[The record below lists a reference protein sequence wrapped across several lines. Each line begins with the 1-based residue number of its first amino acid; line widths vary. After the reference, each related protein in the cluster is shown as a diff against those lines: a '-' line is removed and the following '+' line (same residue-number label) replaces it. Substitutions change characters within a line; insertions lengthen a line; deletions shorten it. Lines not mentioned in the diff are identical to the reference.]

1 MLELGPL
8 KQTRNMIAQSKKHN
22 FKIAPLYRVAAG
34 LFILSSL
41 SGCVGLAVGAG
52 ATAGTAAMQERGLG
66 GAIDDTVIHAKITET
81 YYSNDVRFKLIAT
94 KVHEGRVLLTGTV
107 PKPEDRID
115 AVRHAWKV
123 KGVKTVINEV
133 LVEDDSSILDL
144 ARDKWITAQL
154 RLKITFD
161 GKIKAINYAFDSV
174 NGTVYLMGIAQNET
188 ELSLVRNHARNID
201 YVRRVVSH
209 VRIKDPTTG

>member
-1 MLELGPL
+1 MQATKP
-8 KQTRNMIAQSKKHN
+8 TTSKL
-22 FKIAPLYRVAAG
+22 ISLLAALVLTG
-34 LFILSSL
+34 FL

-52 ATAGTAAMQERGLG
+52 ATAGTAAMQDRGLG
-66 GAIDDTVIHAKITET
+66 GAIDDTVIHSKITSA
-81 YYSNDVRFKLIAT
+81 YFANDVKFKLIAA

-123 KGVKTVINEV
+123 KGVQTVINEITV
-133 LVEDDSSILDL
+133 DDDSGVLDL
-144 ARDKWITAQL
+144 ARDKWVTAQL

-161 GKIKAINYAFDSV
+161 GKIKAINYAIDTV
-174 NGTVYLMGIAQNET
+174 NGTVYLMGVAQNEQ
-188 ELSLVRNHARNID
+188 ELALVSNHARGIE

-209 VRIKDPTTG
+209 VRIKSDETS

>member
-1 MLELGPL
+1 
-8 KQTRNMIAQSKKHN
+8 MIAQSKQQTFWTMQLHR
-22 FKIAPLYRVAAG
+22 AVAG
-34 LFILSSL
+34 LFILCSL

-81 YYSNDVRFKLIAT
+81 YYSNDVRFKLIAA

-107 PKPEDRID
+107 PKPEDRIE

-123 KGVKTVINEV
+123 NGVKTVINEI
-133 LVEDDSSILDL
+133 LIEDDSSILDL

-161 GKIKAINYAFDSV
+161 GKIKAINYAFDAV

-188 ELSLVRNHARNID
+188 ELGLVRDHARNID

-209 VRIKDPTTG
+209 VRIKDLTTS

>member
-1 MLELGPL
+1 
-8 KQTRNMIAQSKKHN
+8 MIAQRNKQT
-22 FKIAPLYRVAAG
+22 FRRMPFYRAIAG
-34 LFILSSL
+34 LLILGGL

-52 ATAGTAAMQERGLG
+52 ATAGTAAMQERGIG

-81 YYSNDVRFKLIAT
+81 YYSNDVRFRLIAA

-107 PKPEDRID
+107 PKPEDRIE
-115 AVRHAWKV
+115 AIRHAWKV
-123 KGVKTVINEV
+123 EGVKTVINEIS
-133 LVEDDSSILDL
+133 VEDDSSILDL
-144 ARDKWITAQL
+144 ARDKWVIAQL

-174 NGTVYLMGIAQNET
+174 NGTVYLMGIAQNKT
-188 ELSLVRNHARNID
+188 ELSLVRNHARNIE

-209 VRIKDPTTG
+209 VRIIDPTAS

>member
-1 MLELGPL
+1 MSATKPTSLQLISLLGAL
-8 KQTRNMIAQSKKHN
+8 LLTGA
-22 FKIAPLYRVAAG
+22 
-34 LFILSSL
+34 L

-52 ATAGTAAMQERGLG
+52 ATAGTAAMQDRGLG
-66 GAIDDTVIHAKITET
+66 GAIDDTVIHSKITSA
-81 YYSNDVRFKLIAT
+81 YFANDVKFKLIAV

-123 KGVKTVINEV
+123 NGVQTVINEITV
-133 LVEDDSSILDL
+133 KDDSGVLDL
-144 ARDKWITAQL
+144 ARDKWVTAQL

-161 GKIKAINYAFDSV
+161 GKIKAINYAIDTV
-174 NGTVYLMGIAQNET
+174 NGTVYLMGVAQNEQ
-188 ELSLVRNHARNID
+188 ELALVRNHARGIE

-209 VRIKDPTTG
+209 VRIKRDEAA

>member
-1 MLELGPL
+1 MRTTKFSISRSIG
-8 KQTRNMIAQSKKHN
+8 A
-22 FKIAPLYRVAAG
+22 VAF
-34 LFILSSL
+34 LLLSTGL

-52 ATAGTAAMQERGLG
+52 ATAGTAAMQDRGLG
-66 GAIDDTVIHAKITET
+66 GVIDDTVIHGKVTSA
-81 YYSNDVRFKLIAT
+81 YFANDVKFKLIAA

-123 KGVKTVINEV
+123 EGVKTVINEIM
-133 LVEDDSSILDL
+133 VEDDSGILDL
-144 ARDKWITAQL
+144 ARDKWVSTQL

-161 GKIKAINYAFDSV
+161 SKIKAINYAIDTV
-174 NGTVYLMGIAQNET
+174 NGTVYLMGVAQNEW
-188 ELSLVRNHARNID
+188 ELSLVSNHARNLD

-209 VRIKDPTTG
+209 VRIKPDTET